1 MNKVLQSAMDA
12 VADIQDGPASQGN
25 KEPHDRE

>member
-12 VADIQDGPASQGN
+12 VADIQDGIA
-25 KEPHDRE
+25 RLARALAR